1 MKVQGLQL
9 TSAAVQ
15 DLKDEAALA
24 HALQHDNIVRAYGL
38 VIDRIG
44 TPEAECGVLLEFCET
59 SVFEMIHAPDA
70 SAKLSFEQRLDM
82 ALHLCMGL
90 KFLHDMGI
98 VHGDLKALNALRL
111 GDVYKLCDF
120 GFSKTVAFLSS
131 VAATST
137 KAARTGTPY
146 WRAPEMFGRK
156 VMHIHAFHLQLAHGF
171 YLFRALA
178 GRREPTCRAAQAF
191 HTVCF

>member
-1 MKVQGLQL
+1 MKAQGAEL
-9 TSAAVQ
+9 TSQSVD
-15 DLKDEAALA
+15 DLKEEAAPA
-24 HALQHDNIVRAYGL
+24 HTLVHDNIVRAYGI
-38 VIDRIG
+38 VVDHIG
-44 TPEAECGVLLEFCET
+44 TPKAECGVLLEHCHE
-59 SVFEMIHAPDA
+59 SVFDMIHAPDA
-70 SAKLSFEQRLDM
+70 RAKLSFEQRLDM

-137 KAARTGTPY
+137 KAARTGTPF